1 MARTKILGTFLDFSS
16 SNIEVTSDSSSFIR
30 NSTDNDLKFTF
41 VTNNSSDFAQLIM
54 DGKDGGSEK
63 FMIAYGSTHGSTPNM
78 LALKSNDSSAGS
90 VGFFTASTERARFDV
105 NGRFGI
111 GTTSPSLALEV
122 NDTSNV
128 DGEQI
133 SIKGHANYGGTVVF
147 RRGDSFN
154 WRVGVGGG
162 SSTNST
168 IPSSYFGFEQGNT
181 ASMVIAHTTGNVGI
195 GDTTP
200 LTKLEVD
207 GSIKATNRSTGHTGE
222 AGVTLSYN
230 TSSNIA
236 LLETWQSKPLVID
249 TFNYQQFNIGN
260 SEAMKIDGT
269 TRNVTIGAGTIFE
282 NERLNIKKT
291 GSNDDA
297 VLALDHDTG
306 DASFYR
312 FVRFYKK
319 NANESLGKIDY
330 DASGDAMT
338 LAVESDERYKTI
350 TGPADGMNLIS
361 KLNPIKYTRP
371 TKGVTDGCGFGAQSY
386 KQAFDDIGAYPRGL
400 TVGSD
405 TEKWMLDFAP
415 LVPNLVKAL
424 QEQQALIDALEARIK
439 ALESE

>member
-1 MARTKILGTFLDFSS
+1 
-16 SNIEVTSDSSSFIR
+16 
-30 NSTDNDLKFTF
+30 
-41 VTNNSSDFAQLIM
+41 
-54 DGKDGGSEK
+54 
-63 FMIAYGSTHGSTPNM
+63 
-78 LALKSNDSSAGS
+78 
-90 VGFFTASTERARFDV
+90 
-105 NGRFGI
+105 
-111 GTTSPSLALEV
+111 
-122 NDTSNV
+122 
-128 DGEQI
+128 
-133 SIKGHANYGGTVVF
+133 
-147 RRGDSFN
+147 
-154 WRVGVGGG
+154 
-162 SSTNST
+162 
-168 IPSSYFGFEQGNT
+168 
-181 ASMVIAHTTGNVGI
+181 MVIAHTTGNVGI

-371 TKGVTDGCGFGAQSY
+371 DKGVTDGCGFGAQSY
-386 KQAFDDIGAYPRGL
+386 KQAFDDIGAYARGL